1 MFRISKLEDTKNEK
15 VDIQL
20 FTMNQ
25 CGYENGKKVRDE
37 SFKTLS
43 FCIYDDNYSF
53 SFELKCR
60 LEKLLELPMSE
71 TVDFSDYLFSGE
83 TFFNAGESNPT
94 EPKFH
99 ITINRYVGNSF
110 LIFISFYTDYYIGD
124 DNDYSGVIEF
134 TFDLDDYLDKE
145 KKDD

>member
-1 MFRISKLEDTKNEK
+1 MFRVSKLEDTKNEK
-15 VDIQL
+15 VDIEL

-25 CGYENGKKVRDE
+25 IGYENGKKVRDE

-43 FCIYDDNYSF
+43 FCVYDDNYSF

-60 LEKLLELPMSE
+60 LEKLLEIPMNK
-71 TVDFSDYLFSGE
+71 TIDFSDYLFSGE
-83 TFFNAGESNPT
+83 TFFSAGDSNVT
-94 EPKFH
+94 EPVTNIK
-99 ITINRYVGNSF
+99 ITRYMKNEF
-110 LIFISFYTDYYIGD
+110 IILISFYTDYYVDD

-145 KKDD
+145 KKDV